1 LDPNELLLTALE
13 SARAA
18 AAVHARHLGQVRVE
32 EWSQKGVSDFVTH
45 VDREAEARVLD
56 RVLNRFPGHR
66 ILAEE
71 AESDRA
77 RTSLVPMAGS
87 GQPGFTWIIDPLDG
101 TTNYL
106 HGYPMYAASV
116 AVAEAG
122 VLQAGVVIN
131 SATGEEWTAS
141 RGGGAF
147 RNGERIRVSGIDRL
161 PRALL
166 GTGFP
171 FKALELL
178 PRYTRQ
184 FAMALSGTSGVR
196 RAGSAAID
204 LCHVATGWFD
214 AFWELSLAPWDV
226 AAGALI
232 VREAGGVVTR
242 LDGTPDVLGHG
253 SILAGNPAL
262 HAALGALL
270 RDADAGAAEVRT
282 QLDR

>member
-18 AAVHARHLGQVRVE
+18 AAVHARHLGRVRVE

-45 VDREAEARVLD
+45 VDREAEAQVLD
-56 RVLNRFPGHR
+56 RVLSRFPGHR